1 MVNETRAAN
10 THRAGRKVE
19 RNGDRLG
26 AGRGM
31 AITDAQRAARA
42 GRIGSSD
49 ATRIMAGDWQALWRE
64 KTGRAEPANLDL
76 VAAVQIGI
84 ATEHLHP
91 RFVEHATGVPCV
103 AAEETWTHPEHDWMV
118 AHPDFLTW
126 EASNRDS
133 TPDIAPNT
141 VVEAKFS
148 GGFQSD
154 AELAQRYHW
163 QIQHQLTVMGLDRA
177 MLSILRPNGH
187 ALVRLRRAEADC
199 DHLLETLSAFW
210 WHVANDVE
218 PSDPVPFEAPAYET
232 RRVIDMA
239 RHNRFVSLAA
249 VLVEQRSTALA
260 VKEAETALKALM
272 PDDARIAFFAGEE
285 PGRGLYLARDR
296 EGRLSLRYGAP
307 PRRALDTAEPWQPAA
322 DGTDGLSLDP
332 SLDAV
337 LSGGWGEGR
346 DERF

>member
-1 MVNETRAAN
+1 
-10 THRAGRKVE
+10 
-19 RNGDRLG
+19 
-26 AGRGM
+26 M

-49 ATRIMAGDWQALWRE
+49 TTRIMAGDWVALWRE
-64 KTGRAEPANLDL
+64 KTGRAEPATLDL

-91 RFVEHATGVPCV
+91 RFVEHATGLRCV
-103 AAEETWTHPEHDWMV
+103 AAEDTWVHPEHDWMI

-126 EASNRDS
+126 EGEDGEGP
-133 TPDIAPNT
+133 PDT
-141 VVEAKFS
+141 VVEAKFT

-163 QIQHQLTVMGLDRA
+163 QLQHQLAVMGLERGL
-177 MLSILRPNGH
+177 LSILRPTGH
-187 ALVRLRRAEADC
+187 AILRVRRNAD
-199 DHLLETLSAFW
+199 DVERLLETLGAFW

-218 PSDPVPFEAPAYET
+218 PSDPMPVDAPAYET
-232 RRVIDMA
+232 RRVVDMA

-249 VLVEQRSTALA
+249 VLVEQRSTAVA
-260 VKEAETALKALM
+260 VKEAEAALKALM
-272 PDDARIAFFAGEE
+272 PADARIAFFAGEE

-322 DGTDGLSLDP
+322 DGPEILSPDP

-346 DERF
+346 HERF

>member
-1 MVNETRAAN
+1 
-10 THRAGRKVE
+10 
-19 RNGDRLG
+19 
-26 AGRGM
+26 M
-31 AITDAQRAARA
+31 AISDAQRAARA

-49 ATRIMAGDWQALWRE
+49 ATRIMAGDWLALWRE
-64 KTGRAEPANLDL
+64 KTGRADPANLDL

-91 RFVEHATGVPCV
+91 RFVEKATGVRCV
-103 AAEETWTHPEHDWMV
+103 PAEETWVHPERDWML

-126 EASNRDS
+126 EDGERETA
-133 TPDIAPNT
+133 PDTI
-141 VVEAKFS
+141 VEAKFTGS
-148 GGFQSD
+148 FQSD

-163 QIQHQLTVMGLDRA
+163 QLQHQLTVLGLDRGL
-177 MLSILRPNGH
+177 LSILRPNGH
-187 ALVRLRRAEADC
+187 AIVRVRRVEADC

-218 PSDPVPFEAPAYET
+218 PTDPLPFDGPAYET
-232 RRVIDMA
+232 RRVVDMA

-249 VLVEQRSTALA
+249 VLVEQRSAALA
-260 VKEAETALKALM
+260 VKEAEVALKALM
-272 PDDARIAFFAGEE
+272 PADARIAFFAGEE
-285 PGRGLYLARDR
+285 PGRGLYVARDR

-307 PRRALDTAEPWQPAA
+307 PRRALDSAEPWTP
-322 DGTDGLSLDP
+322 TDGVNGVSPDP

>member
-1 MVNETRAAN
+1 
-10 THRAGRKVE
+10 
-19 RNGDRLG
+19 
-26 AGRGM
+26 M

-49 ATRIMAGDWQALWRE
+49 ATRVMAGDWLSLWRE
-64 KTGRAEPANLDL
+64 KTGRSAPADLDL

-91 RFVEHATGVPCV
+91 RFVEKATGLPCV
-103 AAEETWTHPEHDWMV
+103 PAERTWVHPEHDWMV

-126 EASNRDS
+126 DLLTWEDDGETGA
-133 TPDIAPNT
+133 PDT
-141 VVEAKFS
+141 LVEAKFS
-148 GGFQSD
+148 GGFQTD

-163 QIQHQLTVMGLDRA
+163 QVQHQLVVTGLERA
-177 MLSILRPNGH
+177 MLSILRPTGH
-187 ALVRLRRAEADC
+187 ALVRVPRRDADC
-199 DHLLETLSAFW
+199 GRLMETLDAFW

-218 PSDPVPFEAPAYET
+218 PGDPLPAEAPTYET
-232 RRVIDMA
+232 RRVVDMA
-239 RHNRFVSLAA
+239 RHNRFAALAA
-249 VLVEQRSTALA
+249 ELVDRRAAALA
-260 VKEAETALKALM
+260 LREAEAALKALM
-272 PDDARIAFFAGEE
+272 PADARIAFVAGEE

-307 PRRALDTAEPWQPAA
+307 PRRALDTAEPWQPATA
-322 DGTDGLSLDP
+322 DPSPDP

>member
-1 MVNETRAAN
+1 
-10 THRAGRKVE
+10 
-19 RNGDRLG
+19 
-26 AGRGM
+26 M

-49 ATRIMAGDWQALWRE
+49 ATRIMAGDWVALWRE
-64 KTGRAEPANLDL
+64 KTGRADPANLDL

-91 RFVEHATGVPCV
+91 RFVEHATGVRCV
-103 AAEETWTHPEHDWMV
+103 AAEDTWVHPEHDWMV

-126 EASNRDS
+126 EDGDHNRE
-133 TPDIAPNT
+133 PDT
-141 VVEAKFS
+141 VVEAKFT

-163 QIQHQLTVMGLDRA
+163 QIQHQLTVMGLERGL
-177 MLSILRPNGH
+177 LSILRPTGH
-187 ALVRLRRAEADC
+187 AIVRVRRNEDDC
-199 DHLLETLSAFW
+199 ERLLETLSAFW

-218 PSDPVPFEAPAYET
+218 PSDPVPVDAPVYET
-232 RRVIDMA
+232 RRVVDMA

-249 VLVEQRSTALA
+249 VLVEQRSTAIA
-260 VKEAETALKALM
+260 VKEAEVALKALM
-272 PDDARIAFFAGEE
+272 PADARIAFFAGEE

-307 PRRALDTAEPWQPAA
+307 PRRALDAAEPWQPAA
-322 DGTDGLSLDP
+322 DGTLDLIAGDLSPDP

>member
-1 MVNETRAAN
+1 
-10 THRAGRKVE
+10 
-19 RNGDRLG
+19 
-26 AGRGM
+26 M
-31 AITDAQRAARA
+31 AISDAQRAARA
-42 GRIGSSD
+42 GRVGSSD
-49 ATRIMAGDWQALWRE
+49 AGRVMAGDWLALWRE

-91 RFVEHATGVPCV
+91 RFVEHATGLRCV
-103 AAEETWTHPEHDWMV
+103 AAEETWSHPDHDWMV

-126 EASNRDS
+126 ENGENGQTA
-133 TPDIAPNT
+133 TAPDM

-163 QIQHQLTVMGLDRA
+163 QLQHQFTVMGMDRGL
-177 MLSILRPNGH
+177 LSILRPNGH
-187 ALVRLRRAEADC
+187 AIVRVRRVEEDCEA
-199 DHLLETLSAFW
+199 LLENLTAFW

-218 PSDPVPFEAPAYET
+218 PSDPLPFDAPVYET
-232 RRVIDMA
+232 RRVVDMA
-239 RHNRFVSLAA
+239 RHNRFAALAA

-260 VKEAETALKALM
+260 VKEAEAALKALM
-272 PDDARIAFFAGEE
+272 PADARLAFFAGDE

-307 PRRALDTAEPWQPAA
+307 PRRALETAEPWEPPMAV
-322 DGTDGLSLDP
+322 LSPDP

-337 LSGGWGEGR
+337 LGGGWGEGR
-346 DERF
+346 DETNLTSKGPDRWDE